1 MPDVAREINENG
13 LDSSTV
19 LSGPPPG
26 VGDLLASA
34 RYRYFSLLMAK
45 DQFTSHYDTPGI
57 LQKPP
62 GLSPF

>member
-13 LDSSTV
+13 LDSSTTYQDHARV
-19 LSGPPPG
+19 IYGIC
-26 VGDLLASA
+26 

-57 LQKPP
+57 FDKNLRVCHQ
-62 GLSPF
+62 